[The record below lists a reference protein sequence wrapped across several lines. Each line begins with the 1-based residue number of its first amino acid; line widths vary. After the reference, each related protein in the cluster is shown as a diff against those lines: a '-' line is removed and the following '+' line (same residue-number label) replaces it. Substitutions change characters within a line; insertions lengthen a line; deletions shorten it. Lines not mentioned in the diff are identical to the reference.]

1 MHLCIN
7 FGRALA
13 PLHAFK
19 SPKMS
24 KRPACTQLFEK
35 NVQPAEL
42 GIRLIRAS
50 EVWKITFPLFFAC
63 FVRFPVGSVK
73 DSCTKTTFHRFF
85 LDANSEPFPGKQKRG
100 EGIPMSESSPG
111 VWLLNFNSD
120 LVK

>member
-1 MHLCIN
+1 MHKLWNSTC
-7 FGRALA
+7 AVA
-13 PLHAFK
+13 HAFK

-42 GIRLIRAS
+42 GIWLIGAS
-50 EVWKITFPLFFAC
+50 VVWKI
-63 FVRFPVGSVK
+63 PVGSVK
-73 DSCTKTTFHRFF
+73 DSCAKTTFHRFF

-120 LVK
+120 LVKYCQMFK